1 MNNIREESGRKL
13 LEWFEHEVRN
23 HCYDPNE
30 VPPPVPYTIPALKEE
45 LLRRL
50 DSFDYLDNRCSEG

>member
-13 LEWFEHEVRN
+13 LEWFEHEVRI
-23 HCYDPNE
+23 HHYDPCE
-30 VPPPVPYTIPALKEE
+30 TPPRAPYTLPALEEE

-50 DSFDYLDNRCSEG
+50 DKFDSLGF

>member
-13 LEWFEHEVRN
+13 LEWFEHEVRT
-23 HCYDPNE
+23 HHYDPVE

-45 LLRRL
+45 LLCRL
-50 DSFDYLDNRCSEG
+50 DKFDSLGF